1 MYAMLHLASIF
12 GGTSAY
18 GGISW
23 WNADSSAG
31 CLLSVKN
38 CIYYELKESI
48 FIKVDDLFL
57 YRKEEINASA
67 GKYHLKTC
75 MFQPV
80 IINLSLP
87 NQSFFLSRDHK
98 QRFFLFLPSLQP
110 VRRIIAIT
118 ANNADRYF
126 IFVPCEFCGYKSYLR
141 IFTISGFSFLKRL

>member
-1 MYAMLHLASIF
+1 MGMYAMLHLASIF

-57 YRKEEINASA
+57 YRKESA
-67 GKYHLKTC
+67 GTC
-75 MFQPV
+75 NRYFS
-80 IINLSLP
+80 NR
-87 NQSFFLSRDHK
+87 SRVE
-98 QRFFLFLPSLQP
+98 SLQNLHKLW
-110 VRRIIAIT
+110 A
-118 ANNADRYF
+118 Y
-126 IFVPCEFCGYKSYLR
+126 
-141 IFTISGFSFLKRL
+141 

>member
-1 MYAMLHLASIF
+1 MGMYAMLHLASIF

-57 YRKEEINASA
+57 YRKVVVFYRNR
-67 GKYHLKTC
+67 KYTVNTC
-75 MFQPV
+75 TFHPV
-80 IINLSLP
+80 FN
-87 NQSFFLSRDHK
+87 K
-98 QRFFLFLPSLQP
+98 QL
-110 VRRIIAIT
+110 
-118 ANNADRYF
+118 
-126 IFVPCEFCGYKSYLR
+126 
-141 IFTISGFSFLKRL
+141 